1 MKFTRKNLIN
11 LTYVKTNGINKI
23 IVAEIINNFLDETYK
38 ILSKNEEV
46 EIELR
51 GFGTFKKR
59 KRNNLII
66 QNPRTKEK
74 KLYNDLYS
82 IKFKLSKKTMI
93 DKEVCSNE

>member
-1 MKFTRKNLIN
+1 
-11 LTYVKTNGINKI
+11 
-23 IVAEIINNFLDETYK
+23 
-38 ILSKNEEV
+38 
-46 EIELR
+46 

-82 IKFKLSKKTMI
+82 VKFKLSKKTI
-93 DKEVCSNE
+93 INKEVCSNE